1 MKGENVAAN
10 APAALPVVTAEDLG
24 RELKRWLRHG
34 ENRRLKVAALA
45 KRLEM
50 SQSTLYAYLAGTTLP
65 ATEVLDDLL
74 RELGVPTDVQR
85 RLATARDALHR
96 DRRRTKESVEPTP
109 VSVPREL
116 PADPSGFSGR
126 EAEIEALDR
135 AFSAYDDHSSPVGI
149 SVIAGIAGVG
159 KTALAVRWARRLSNR
174 FPDGCLYLDLLG
186 FSPGEP
192 RDPAEAL
199 ARFLRALGAGDD
211 VPDDL
216 DERASRFR
224 SRAAG
229 KRLLVVLDNALD
241 VEQVRPLLPASPES
255 FVVVTSR
262 SDLPGL
268 RVHPGAHLVS
278 LGPLAPE
285 DGMRLLTAQLP
296 DGPVGLAGSTGSA
309 RTLVDRCGGLPLAL
323 RIVAAQAQLGAGALD
338 ELAADL
344 TSGAGLDLFDVGDP
358 ATSVRGVFSWSERRL
373 PAAADAAFRLLGVPP
388 VQQLDLYAATALL
401 GTGVDSARGELDELV
416 RAHLMRRLDGVRF
429 SMHDLLREHARER
442 AEAELPEVERDAA
455 MVRLV
460 RYWIDAGGQVMDIL
474 HPPYGPAADPGDTA
488 ALPPVRSTADAHAW
502 VDAEWE
508 NLLAAVAYTE
518 LRGWHELTIG
528 LAQVVRRHVDQ
539 AGRYLDAVVVLG
551 AALRAGHA
559 TGDRVAEASAHR
571 DLGVAYLRLGRHD
584 DAVEQYRKALE
595 ICHTEGDV
603 NGEAGTLNNL
613 GNFYER
619 LGRYDDAIEQYTLA
633 LPLARTLDHRSGEAT
648 VLGNLAV
655 CNSRLG
661 HYDQAL
667 ALSQEALELFWNA
680 GDGGGSART
689 LGNIGEIQ
697 RASGAHG
704 EALLTLD
711 EALTA
716 ARDVGA
722 LGIETEILN
731 TLGETHLERGS
742 AADALA
748 SHQAALTVAG
758 EIADRYE
765 QARALEG
772 SGHVRERMG
781 ERHLSRAL
789 WQEALTI
796 YSSLGLPEAGRVRAL
811 LDHADGTARL
821 TSLA

>member
-1 MKGENVAAN
+1 MVKGENADART
-10 APAALPVVTAEDLG
+10 ATPVVTAEDLG

-45 KRLEM
+45 KRLGM

-65 ATEVLDDLL
+65 ATEVLDDLV
-74 RELGVPTDVQR
+74 RELGVPADEQR
-85 RLATARDALHR
+85 RLATARDALQR
-96 DRRRTKESVEPTP
+96 DRRRTKDAVDEPALA
-109 VSVPREL
+109 VVPREL
-116 PADPSGFSGR
+116 PPDPSGFSGR
-126 EAEIEALDR
+126 EAEIDALDR
-135 AFSAYDDHSSPVGI
+135 ALAAYNDHSSPVGI

-159 KTALAVRWARRLSNR
+159 KTALAVRWARRVGDR
-174 FPDGCLYLDLLG
+174 FPDGCIYLDLLG

-192 RDPAEAL
+192 RDPNDAL

-211 VPDDL
+211 LPDDL

-229 KRLLVVLDNALD
+229 KRMLVILDNALD

-278 LGPLAPE
+278 VGPLAAE

-296 DGPVGLAGSTGSA
+296 DGLAGSTGPA
-309 RTLVDRCGGLPLAL
+309 RALVDRCGGLPLAL
-323 RIVAAQAQLGAGALD
+323 RIVAAQAQVGPGALD

-373 PAAADAAFRLLGVPP
+373 PAQADAAFRLLGVPP

-401 GTGVDSARGELDELV
+401 GREIDDARSDLEELV
-416 RAHLMRRLDGVRF
+416 RAHLARRLDGVRF
-429 SMHDLLREHARER
+429 SMHDLLRQHARER
-442 AEAELPEVERDAA
+442 AEAEVPEAERDAA

-460 RYWIDAGGQVMDIL
+460 QYWIDAGGQVMDIL
-474 HPPYGPAADPGDTA
+474 HPPYGPTADLGETRF
-488 ALPPVRSTADAHAW
+488 LPPLRTTADASAW
-502 VDAEWE
+502 LDAEWE
-508 NLLAAVAYTE
+508 SLIAAVAYTSQ
-518 LRGWHELTIG
+518 RGWDRLTIS
-528 LAQVVRRHVDQ
+528 LAQVVRRHIDQ
-539 AGRYLDAVVVLG
+539 AGRYLDGITVLRH
-551 AALRAGHA
+551 ALRAGQA
-559 TGDRVAEASAHR
+559 AGDRVAEAGAHR
-571 DLGVAYLRLGRHD
+571 DLGVVCLRLGRHD
-584 DAVEQYRKALE
+584 EAVDHYRQALE
-595 ICHTEGDV
+595 ICHAEGDV

-619 LGRYDDAIEQYTLA
+619 LGRYDDAIEQYNLA
-633 LPLARTLDHRSGEAT
+633 LPLARTLDQRSGEAT
-648 VLGNLAV
+648 VLGNLGV
-655 CNSRLG
+655 CHGRLG
-661 HYDQAL
+661 HYEQAL
-667 ALSQEALELFWNA
+667 ALTQEALEAFWHA
-680 GDGGGSART
+680 GDGGGSARS

-697 RASGAHG
+697 RASGEHA
-704 EALLTLD
+704 EALLSLD

-716 ARDVGA
+716 AREIGA

-742 AADALA
+742 EADALA

-758 EIADRYE
+758 EIGDRYE

-772 SGHVRERMG
+772 SGQVRDRMG

-811 LDHADGTARL
+811 LDQRVA
-821 TSLA
+821 